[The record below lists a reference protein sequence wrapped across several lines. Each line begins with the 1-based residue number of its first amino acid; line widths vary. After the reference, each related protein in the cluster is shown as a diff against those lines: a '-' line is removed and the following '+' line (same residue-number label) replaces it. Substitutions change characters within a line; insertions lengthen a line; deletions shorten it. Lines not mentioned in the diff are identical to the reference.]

1 MAQFDQRGQK
11 IGGNQYNAGHDMHF
25 GSVTSSVDLVAEL
38 EKLKQAVTQAQ
49 QDGLLDKKRATDVEY
64 QITKA
69 CEEAEEPKPERKT
82 ILDHLNT
89 AKSLIED
96 VIAAGGLVSSV
107 VAAIEAVRK
116 LFP

>member
-11 IGGNQYNAGHDMHF
+11 IGGNQYIAGHDMHF
-25 GSVTSSVDLVAEL
+25 GSVKSSVDLVAEL
-38 EKLKQAVTQAQ
+38 EKLKKAVTQAQ

-69 CEEAEEPKPERKT
+69 GQEAEEPKPEKRT
-82 ILDHLNT
+82 VLEYLST
-89 AKSLIED
+89 AKSLIEN
-96 VIAAGGLVSSV
+96 VTAAGGLVSSV
-107 VAAIEAVRK
+107 VAAIEAVHK